1 MNPRLRP
8 FPLLKS
14 THLRAGQNFGLRVFF
29 EKSSNTFLYF
39 MSLHAQLSPEAQA
52 RLASQR
58 RTSTIT
64 SLIIALLMMVLLGV
78 ILLIITMAMNSKEIP
93 QIVSYSGSLE
103 EDEQIKQKKV
113 QTQVERKPAAP
124 SSSVSKVIAANTASP
139 VAVPVPE
146 IDVPEVTTD
155 FGDGNDFGDGWGD
168 GTGTGSGFA
177 NIPTSMK
184 KRCSRA
190 DRLERLLSNGGNEQ
204 CEEAVVAS
212 LRWLK
217 KTQNKDGS
225 WVDGQKV
232 GMTGLALLAYL
243 GHCETAQS
251 EEFGEAVLGA
261 ITYLVDI
268 AMKNNGKMAVDF
280 KENHWCYEHSIAVY
294 ALAEAYTL
302 CVKSFGENIEGLEE
316 AVLASGQFLINSQ
329 HKSGGWDYA
338 YSEDSA
344 RGGDTSIVGWH
355 LQALKASKYTGLPF
369 KNIDR
374 CSKNGLDYIDN
385 MQASN
390 GAIGYA
396 SNTQIHDDGT
406 TLAAVG
412 GLCAQI
418 WKSSSNSI
426 ARKAC
431 KYIDDNIKFNWNSPD
446 ADLYGHY
453 YAVQAMLNN
462 GGKSWTKYNSLFRD
476 QVLNNQEKDGSY
488 KDLNKGAKIN
498 ATAPS
503 FQGTTPFNVHYR
515 TCLATLMLEA
525 YYRFLPA
532 TGSAK

>member
-1 MNPRLRP
+1 
-8 FPLLKS
+8 
-14 THLRAGQNFGLRVFF
+14 
-29 EKSSNTFLYF
+29 

-64 SLIIALLMMVLLGV
+64 SLIIALLLMVLLGV
-78 ILLIITMAMNSKEIP
+78 ILLIITMALNSKEIP
-93 QIVSYSGSLE
+93 QIVSYSGNPE
-103 EDEQIKQKKV
+103 AEDQMKQKKV

-124 SSSVSKVIAANTASP
+124 SSSMSKVIAANTTSAT
-139 VAVPVPE
+139 AVPVPE
-146 IDVPEVTTD
+146 VDVPVVTTD

-168 GTGTGSGFA
+168 GSGAGSGGSFG
-177 NIPTSMK
+177 NIPTSMQ

-190 DRLERLLSNGGNEQ
+190 DRLQRLTSNGGNEQ
-204 CEEAVVAS
+204 CEDAVVNS

-225 WVDGQKV
+225 WVDGQRV
-232 GMTGLALLAYL
+232 AMTGLALLAYL

-251 EEFGEAVLGA
+251 EEFGESVLAA
-261 ITYLVDI
+261 ITFLVNVS
-268 AMKNNGKMAVDF
+268 MKNNGKLATDF
-280 KENHWCYEHSIAVY
+280 KDDHWCYEHAIAVY

-302 CVKSFGENIEGLEE
+302 CVKSFNENIPGLEE

-329 HKSGGWDYA
+329 HTSGGWEYG
-338 YSEDSA
+338 YQEDNS

-355 LQALKASKYTGLPF
+355 LQALKASQYTGLDF

-374 CSKNGLDYIDN
+374 CSKAGVDYMES
-385 MQASN
+385 MQADS
-390 GAIGYA
+390 GAIGY
-396 SNTQIHDDGT
+396 SSKDTIHDDGT

-412 GLCAQI
+412 ALSVQI
-418 WKSSSNSI
+418 WESSSNRV

-431 KYIDDNIKFNWNSPD
+431 KFIDDNMKLDWNTAD
-446 ADLYGHY
+446 CDLYGHY

-462 GGKSWTKYNSLFRD
+462 GGKSWTKYNTMFRD
-476 QVLNNQEKDGSY
+476 QLLNNQDKDGSY
-488 KDLNKGAKIN
+488 KDLNNGGKIN
-498 ATAPS
+498 ATGAQ
-503 FQGTTPFNVHYR
+503 FQGTTPFAVHYR
-515 TCLATLMLEA
+515 TCLATLMLES